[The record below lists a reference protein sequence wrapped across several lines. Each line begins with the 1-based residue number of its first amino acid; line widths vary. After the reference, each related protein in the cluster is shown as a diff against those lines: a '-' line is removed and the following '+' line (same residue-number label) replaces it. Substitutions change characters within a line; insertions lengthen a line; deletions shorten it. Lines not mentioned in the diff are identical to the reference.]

1 MPIRQTPSEKYTSGF
16 IYRGQAKKNWKLLP
30 TAHRKGKP
38 LDKFTPQPPYK
49 GYLDDGEIDLY
60 LINHIHAELR
70 AVMLFLE
77 AADHVGIVTPL
88 DYNHISD
95 NDPILEDL
103 RNGTFSDRS
112 VDFPHPS
119 YRTSVALAQ
128 HYGVPTRLLDWTES
142 PLIAAYF
149 AAEGA
154 STLLRKKS
162 KNQEFSV
169 ICLNTALLNDVKSIS
184 AVKTARANNQYLR
197 AQQGTFTVINNATS
211 YFMKNKKWPSIE
223 DIIEVERPSNRHYIK
238 YPFIRLSLPVS
249 ECDELLRLLYTLN
262 ISKLTLMPSLHTAAE
277 NLSRKQLLW
286 P

>member
-1 MPIRQTPSEKYTSGF
+1 MTSDNKIFDKDETFSKAKEFIDFFLDRKNIFAPKHILDASEKYTSGF

-49 GYLDDGEIDLY
+49 GYLDDGEIDSY

-112 VDFPHPS
+112 VDFPHQS

-154 STLLRKKS
+154 STLLRKNQKI
-162 KNQEFSV
+162 KN
-169 ICLNTALLNDVKSIS
+169 
-184 AVKTARANNQYLR
+184 
-197 AQQGTFTVINNATS
+197 
-211 YFMKNKKWPSIE
+211 
-223 DIIEVERPSNRHYIK
+223 
-238 YPFIRLSLPVS
+238 SL
-249 ECDELLRLLYTLN
+249 
-262 ISKLTLMPSLHTAAE
+262 
-277 NLSRKQLLW
+277 
-286 P
+286 